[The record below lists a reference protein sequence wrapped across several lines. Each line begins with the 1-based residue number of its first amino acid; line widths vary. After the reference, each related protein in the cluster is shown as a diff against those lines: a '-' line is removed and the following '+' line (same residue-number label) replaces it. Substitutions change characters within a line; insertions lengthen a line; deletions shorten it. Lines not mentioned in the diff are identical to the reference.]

1 MKIRPSSFFSRKR
14 KRPHMTDRTFPDMTD
29 ALRLTRAGKLMEAT
43 SLIQRVLRGGQPAS
57 AGIGPVIIDA
67 EFTAG
72 PGAGE
77 TPDPRAKGPHME
89 RPHASL
95 RETVTRVVAMAR
107 EFAADTR
114 GQPEPLPEGASF
126 TTAAYANGAGTRHYK
141 LYVPAN
147 RAAEHAPLIVML
159 HGCTQNP
166 DDFAAGTRMNV
177 LAEEH
182 GFLVAYPQQT
192 MRANMRQCWNWFRPE
207 DQRRGQG
214 EPSLIAG
221 LTETVIR
228 EHGVDPKR
236 VYIAG
241 LSAGG
246 AAAAIMGDA
255 YPDLYAGV
263 GVHSGLPSASA
274 RDLSSA
280 FDAMRLGAKVGA
292 PSATLV
298 PTIVFHGEKDNIVNP
313 LNADAVAAKAV
324 GGATG
329 LQRET
334 EHGEAAGGHAYV
346 RTLYADETG
355 RTLCELWR
363 IPESG
368 HAWSGGS
375 PAGSHTDPLG
385 PDASREMVRFF
396 FQHTK

>member
-1 MKIRPSSFFSRKR
+1 
-14 KRPHMTDRTFPDMTD
+14 MTDRTFPEMAD

-43 SLIQRVLRGGQPAS
+43 ALIQRVLRGGEPAS
-57 AGIGPVIIDA
+57 AGAGPVIIDA
-67 EFTAG
+67 ATFET
-72 PGAGE
+72 GE
-77 TPDPRAKGPHME
+77 APDLGAKGPHME

-114 GQPEPLPEGASF
+114 GRPEPVPEGAAF
-126 TTAAYANGAGTRHYK
+126 TTASYANAAGSRQYK

-147 RAAEHAPLIVML
+147 RAAEPALIVML

-177 LAEEH
+177 FAEEH

-207 DQRRGQG
+207 DQRRGEG

-221 LTETVIR
+221 LTGAVIR
-228 EHGVDPKR
+228 EYGVDPKR

-246 AAAAIMGDA
+246 AAAAIMGDV

-292 PSATLV
+292 PSARFI
-298 PTIVFHGEKDNIVNP
+298 PTIVFHGGRDSIVNP
-313 LNADAVAAKAV
+313 VNADAVAAKAV
-324 GGATG
+324 GAMPG
-329 LQRET
+329 LRQET

-363 IPESG
+363 IPECG

-375 PAGSHTDPLG
+375 RAGSHTDPLG
-385 PDASREMVRFF
+385 PDASQEMVRFF
-396 FQHTK
+396 FQHAN

>member
-1 MKIRPSSFFSRKR
+1 MKIRPSFFFSRKR
-14 KRPHMTDRTFPDMTD
+14 KRPHMTDRTFPEMAD
-29 ALRLTRAGKLMEAT
+29 AVRLTRAGKLMEAT
-43 SLIQRVLRGGQPAS
+43 ALIQRVLRGGQPAA
-57 AGIGPVIIDA
+57 AGTAPIIIDA
-67 EFTAG
+67 EYTAG
-72 PGAGE
+72 PEADE
-77 TPDPRAKGPHME
+77 APSPQAKGHME

-95 RETVTRVVAMAR
+95 RETVTRVVAMAK

-114 GQPEPLPEGASF
+114 SRPDPVPEGASF
-126 TTAAYANGAGTRHYK
+126 TTAAYANAAGSRQYK

-147 RAAEHAPLIVML
+147 RAREYPALIVML

-166 DDFAAGTRMNV
+166 DDFAAGTRMNA

-207 DQRRGQG
+207 DQRRGEG

-255 YPDLYAGV
+255 YPDLYAGA

-280 FDAMRLGAKVGA
+280 FDAMRLGAKVKV
-292 PSATLV
+292 PSARLI
-298 PTIVFHGEKDNIVNP
+298 PTIVFHGGRDSIVNP
-313 LNADAVAAKAV
+313 VNAEAVAARAV
-324 GGATG
+324 GGVPG
-329 LQRET
+329 LQQKT
-334 EHGEAAGGHAYV
+334 ENGEAAGGHAYV
-346 RTLYADETG
+346 RTLYVDETG
-355 RTLCELWR
+355 RTVCELWR
-363 IPESG
+363 IPECG

-385 PDASREMVRFF
+385 PDASREMIRFF